1 MTRGG
6 LALALGI
13 LLAGCWATTIRSGAP
28 PGQVPFGYEEK
39 WHSGFVFGIA
49 EMSGPYNLAELCPG
63 GWAEVRT
70 ETSIWNALV
79 NAVTRDLYSTQTIG
93 IVCAQSAAPPAPA
106 PAAPPPP
113 VETPAAEPPT
123 DIGAAPPG

>member
-1 MTRGG
+1 MTRLLPV
-6 LALALGI
+6 LALLC
-13 LLAGCWATTIRSGAP
+13 AGCWATTIRSGRP
-28 PGQVPFGYEEK
+28 PGQVPFGYDEK

-49 EMSGPYNLAELCPG
+49 EMSGPYNLSEICPG

-93 IVCAQSAAPPAPA
+93 IVCAQAGAAPTAPSLPPPPPAPSA
-106 PAAPPPP
+106 PEP
-113 VETPAAEPPT
+113 VAEPP
-123 DIGAAPPG
+123 PG